1 MGYKQADIDRKLNEA
16 FADVFYGKNKV
27 YVEVGDT
34 LGYVSDIKNH
44 DVRTEGMSY
53 AMMAAVQM
61 DKKDIFDRIWRW
73 SKKYMQHQDGPYK
86 GYFSWSCKPD
96 GTRNAQGAASD
107 GELYYVTSLIFASN
121 RWGNDTGINY
131 LKEAQ
136 NILDCSMQKAGMDR
150 VAPLINLEHQLITF
164 TPDHWGGTFT
174 DPSYHV
180 PAFYEVWAKWANDGR
195 SQFWK
200 ECAEK
205 SRRFMHSCVN
215 GQTGLTPDYCNY
227 DGSLMKTGQLL
238 GDAFRY
244 DAWRVP
250 MNMALDYSWSCQDR
264 KWQRQYANTFQNFLY
279 AQGIDRFVD
288 QYNVDGTAVA
298 DTLQAGGAPKAL
310 RHSIGLVATS
320 AAASLVS
327 THVKGR
333 EFVEQLWNVR
343 HEADKDGY
351 FDGYYDGLL
360 RLFAFMHLSGRYRII
375 EPQL

>member
-1 MGYKQADIDRKLNEA
+1 
-16 FADVFYGKNKV
+16 
-27 YVEVGDT
+27 
-34 LGYVSDIKNH
+34 
-44 DVRTEGMSY
+44 
-53 AMMAAVQM
+53 
-61 DKKDIFDRIWRW
+61 
-73 SKKYMQHQDGPYK
+73 
-86 GYFSWSCKPD
+86 
-96 GTRNAQGAASD
+96 
-107 GELYYVTSLIFASN
+107 
-121 RWGNDTGINY
+121 
-131 LKEAQ
+131 
-136 NILDCSMQKAGMDR
+136 
-150 VAPLINLEHQLITF
+150 
-164 TPDHWGGTFT
+164 
-174 DPSYHV
+174 
-180 PAFYEVWAKWANDGR
+180 
-195 SQFWK
+195 
-200 ECAEK
+200 
-205 SRRFMHSCVN
+205 
-215 GQTGLTPDYCNY
+215 
-227 DGSLMKTGQLL
+227 MKTGQLL